1 MSRVPGR
8 RRAALAAGSAALGVA
23 LLGGGLIVTGM
34 VSATE
39 TVPGR
44 AMAQAH
50 VTVPDDGHDYPAAAV
65 ATKKPHVATKKSA
78 TPPSHAAP
86 PKPTRHATPPRQPPK
101 RQAPVAAGQRPGA
114 IRLPLG
120 GTAALVRAEVGADGT
135 LPIPDGLGEATWWGS
150 GLGAPAGATLFAG
163 HVNWQGKVGPFN
175 ELWQDRVGQVVSV
188 TDAHNK
194 TWRYR
199 ITKLITVGKDEL
211 PRRAKEFFGPTG
223 AHRVVLV
230 TCGGRW
236 VGGSDGYASNRI
248 AIATPSK

>member
-1 MSRVPGR
+1 MSRRPR
-8 RRAALAAGSAALGVA
+8 RGRAALAAWSAALGVV
-23 LLGGGLIVTGM
+23 LLGGGLVVTGM

-39 TVPGR
+39 TIPGR
-44 AMAQAH
+44 PLAQAH
-50 VTVPDDGHDYPAAAV
+50 VALPADGHDYPALAVTTQKPRATAKKPAVRKPPAV
-65 ATKKPHVATKKSA
+65 APA
-78 TPPSHAAP
+78 
-86 PKPTRHATPPRQPPK
+86 PKPTHRATS
-101 RQAPVAAGQRPGA
+101 AGGHAAGQRPGT

-150 GLGAPAGATLFAG
+150 GLGAPVGATLFAG
-163 HVNWQGKVGPFN
+163 HVNWRGKVGPFN

-188 TDAHNK
+188 ADAQRK

-199 ITKLITVGKDEL
+199 ITKVITVGKNEL
-211 PRRAKEFFGPTG
+211 PQRAKEFFGPTG

-248 AIATPSK
+248 VIATPIK